1 MKKMVVKT
9 LMDSMKG
16 KSKDSLKQQL
26 WHSMTRTERVLT
38 GIEAQAEKRV
48 MLQLVL
54 MMPTKIQWWL
64 GTLS

>member
-9 LMDSMKG
+9 LMDSVKG

-38 GIEAQAEKRV
+38 GIGAQAEKRV

>member
-9 LMDSMKG
+9 LMDSVKG

-26 WHSMTRTERVLT
+26 WHSMTHTERVLT